1 MNWAGSMIKHMKS
14 IIRYAAIAAVV
25 LGIGISAVFAQRAK
39 PKAPVSKTPDYRIA
53 TLKVMSSFRMTPNR
67 KASLTTSTPHYL
79 FGYLFRVK
87 RVRLKPDEWQ
97 MS

>member
-53 TLKVMSSFRMTPNR
+53 TLKVMSYS
-67 KASLTTSTPHYL
+67 STPHYL